1 MQRDDTV
8 SPRKTRIRVI
18 TQKALHSKIYFFHIL
33 TSQVYSEE
41 TGMIQYAYLFQHIV
55 AGQKSYKK
63 DDV

>member
-1 MQRDDTV
+1 M
-8 SPRKTRIRVI
+8 
-18 TQKALHSKIYFFHIL
+18 L

>member
-8 SPRKTRIRVI
+8 SQRKTRIQVI
-18 TQKALHSKIYFFHIL
+18 TQKALHSKIYFFHMV

-41 TGMIQYAYLFQHIV
+41 AGMIQYAYLFQHIV
-55 AGQKSYKK
+55 AEQKSYKK

>member
-8 SPRKTRIRVI
+8 SPRKTRIQVI
-18 TQKALHSKIYFFHIL
+18 TQKALHSKIYFFHMV

-41 TGMIQYAYLFQHIV
+41 TGMIRHAYLLQHIV